1 MTSRTFKQNLLKMK
15 ALLFTLGFYLIFV
28 ALGCSGCGGVKKGQ
42 GEVETTDIEKKVPT
56 HELPPA
62 EASEHRRP
70 HPDSIKKWNDKVA
83 IDKEQHTLKPD
94 KDTKYFTI
102 DENTGEVIGCPLL
115 KLAGEYNWKEDSIN
129 NAKEQ
134 AKFNKLLPKLEKA
147 WLGTKEIVRSEEF
160 PEGEDRYPTHGL
172 FSKNDEY
179 LVVPDGFAH
188 GGTVNKIY
196 FFNKKGELVSK
207 YELGFHLQVP
217 NYRFNDE
224 KTFFILSSSVS
235 PYFYFF
241 YPDGRLFKKGNYH
254 EMTGDNGTSYGT
266 PLVTETGKN
275 WILKNNLNWVYKN
288 ENEFLNKI
296 YGNIICIND
305 NSIALVAFQQNIY
318 SKNYQLQIIDLISKK
333 IMWNSN
339 DIMKSKN
346 RKYLLNTNE
355 K

>member
-1 MTSRTFKQNLLKMK
+1 MK
-15 ALLFTLGFYLIFV
+15 AILFTLGFYLIFV
-28 ALGCSGCGGVKKGQ
+28 ALGCSGCGGVKKGS
-42 GEVETTDIEKKVPT
+42 GAVEITDIEKKVPT

-70 HPDSIKKWNDKVA
+70 HPDSIKKWNEKVA

-115 KLAGEYNWKEDSIN
+115 KLAGVYNWQEDSLN

-134 AKFNKLLPKLEKA
+134 AKFDKLLPKLEKA
-147 WLGTKEIVRSEEF
+147 WLGTKEIIKSVEF

-179 LVVPDGFAH
+179 IVVPDGFAH

-196 FFNKKGELVSK
+196 FFNKKGELVNK

-217 NYRFNDE
+217 NYSFNNE

-254 EMTGDNGTSYGT
+254 EVTGDKGTSYGDNT
-266 PLVTETGKN
+266 ISSSGDFFVLR
-275 WILKNNLNWVYKN
+275 NNITRLYDNNYNLINQFNVG
-288 ENEFLNKI
+288 
-296 YGNIICIND
+296 GNCM
-305 NSIALVAFQQNIY
+305 F
-318 SKNYQLQIIDLISKK
+318 K
-333 IMWNSN
+333 SN
-339 DIMKSKN
+339 
-346 RKYLLNTNE
+346 YLLFTYGSNITIFNLKSRKIEYNSKIINNNEIGIFEKGKYFITNKNKRYE
-355 K
+355 YSINL